1 MGLIKAGN
9 RMKHL
14 LYEHL
19 ASRES
24 SFEIMLVGYFLRQP
38 NGEFK
43 GPSQNSRGSSNG
55 LRARLTSLCMAG
67 LDLTGR
73 APIGDPIAKVF
84 LSDFSSTLRAWLSG
98 LQMNAKIVAVTRRT
112 NSSAI
117 IFLNATE

>member
-73 APIGDPIAKVF
+73 APIGDPIANAHPSQLGPRSPDQF
-84 LSDFSSTLRAWLSG
+84 RA
-98 LQMNAKIVAVTRRT
+98 MT
-112 NSSAI
+112 
-117 IFLNATE
+117 IF

>member
-1 MGLIKAGN
+1 MGLIKAEN

-24 SFEIMLVGYFLRQP
+24 SFEIMLVGYFLLQP
-38 NGEFK
+38 KDEFK
-43 GPSQNSRGSSNG
+43 GPSQNLRGSSNG
-55 LRARLTSLCMAG
+55 LRARLTSLRMAG

-84 LSDFSSTLRAWLSG
+84 LSDFSSTLRSWLSG
-98 LQMNAKIVAVTRRT
+98 L
-112 NSSAI
+112 
-117 IFLNATE
+117 

>member
-24 SFEIMLVGYFLRQP
+24 SFEIMLAGYFLRHP
-38 NGEFK
+38 NGE
-43 GPSQNSRGSSNG
+43 NLRGCSNG

-84 LSDFSSTLRAWLSG
+84 LSDFSSTLRAWLSC
-98 LQMNAKIVAVTRRT
+98 LQMNAKIVADFAVDLTRQ
-112 NSSAI
+112 SFPS
-117 IFLNATE
+117 LP

>member
-73 APIGDPIAKVF
+73 APIGPIAKVF
-84 LSDFSSTLRAWLSG
+84 LSDFSSTLRSWLSG
-98 LQMNAKIVAVTRRT
+98 L
-112 NSSAI
+112 
-117 IFLNATE
+117 